1 MKLNKT
7 QRQKREYDRQ
17 NKSKTAWELF
27 DINISKLI
35 ELFHYNYKHRD
46 IDWDTFCQQ
55 NKNTQLNSIR
65 KLNFTRNQHKTVN
78 LWRKIISTILKQSK
92 SRRHVKNTSEDM
104 NNIALENEDSKQY
117 IINSLI
123 DLKNKRSLHEN
134 MYTKVMM
141 QIKSIKN

>member
-17 NKSKTAWELF
+17 NKSKAAWELF
-27 DINISKLI
+27 DKNISKLI

-46 IDWDTFCQQ
+46 IDWNTFCQQ

-65 KLNFTRNQHKTVN
+65 KLNFSRNQHKTVN
-78 LWRKIISTILKQSK
+78 LWKKIISTILKQSK
-92 SRRHVKNTSEDM
+92 SRRHVLNTPEDM
-104 NNIALENEDSKQY
+104 NNIALVNEDSKQY

-123 DLKNKRSLHEN
+123 DLKNNRSLHEN

-141 QIKSIKN
+141 QIKSMQN